1 MTQDL
6 FTQDAFAARQR
17 EMQEQAAAGERAYR
31 SNVNR
36 FVEMWL
42 SLGSDVTKLEGTRH
56 DGELLEARGLAA
68 HRWGQLLGMEEQI
81 GREEQ
86 QLALRPKKRP
96 TQPGD
101 EVLPDRTLAQRD
113 AGWLDETKYKHAA
126 LADLKEQAKRERR
139 ELESFT
145 KGR

>member
-1 MTQDL
+1 MQAPIDL
-6 FTQDAFAARQR
+6 LARQKQQM
-17 EMQEQAAAGERAYR
+17 EEQAAAGERAYR

-36 FVEMWL
+36 FIEMWL

-86 QLALRPKKRP
+86 RLAARPKTRP
-96 TQPGD
+96 AQPGD
-101 EVLPDRTLAQRD
+101 ETLPDRTLEQRNAD
-113 AGWLDETKYKHAA
+113 WQVQTKDIRAG